1 MALNASGND
10 DRPKSSRGTGFQ
22 GQIRGASLADL
33 VQMECLAGSRRVV
46 RVMSGQNS
54 GFLYIRSGA
63 VVHAVARGL
72 TGEAAAMEMLKWR
85 DGDFEPVEREWP
97 AKETIS
103 AHWQSLLL
111 RAAQVRDESSRS
123 VVVLRPDGTGKAESQ
138 LESRDNGMEWVEV
151 DVTPIEVAGHMLR
164 SEDFEIALRLSS
176 QGTVIERKGGTEEFA
191 DIVAYACRL
200 TEILGQLLG
209 IEPFVAMECSF
220 KNSRCFVILEENGE
234 VVALKP
240 TPQADINS
248 MRELFGF

>member
-1 MALNASGND
+1 MALSAPGND
-10 DRPKSSRGTGFQ
+10 DLSKGARGAGFH

-46 RVMSGQNS
+46 RVVSGANS
-54 GFLYIRSGA
+54 GLLYFRSGSI
-63 VVHAVARGL
+63 VHAVAKGF
-72 TGEAAAMEMLKWR
+72 TGEPAAMEMLKWR

-103 AHWQSLLL
+103 GHWQSLLL

-123 VVVLRPDGTGKAESQ
+123 VVVLRPDGGAKPDLPPES
-138 LESRDNGMEWVEV
+138 GMEWVEV

-164 SEDFEIALRLSS
+164 SEDFEVVVRLSPR
-176 QGTVIERKGGTEEFA
+176 GTVVERKGGTEEFA
-191 DIVAYACRL
+191 DIIAYACRL

-209 IEPFVAMECSF
+209 VERFAAMECSF
-220 KNSRCFVILEENGE
+220 KNGRCFVILEESGE

-240 TPQADINS
+240 TAQADVHS
-248 MRELFGF
+248 MRELFGL

>member
-1 MALNASGND
+1 MALSAPGND
-10 DRPKSSRGTGFQ
+10 EATKGPRGSGFQ

-46 RVMSGQNS
+46 RVVSGANS
-54 GFLYIRSGA
+54 GFLYFRSGA
-63 VVHAVARGL
+63 MVHAIAKGV
-72 TGEAAAMEMLKWR
+72 TGEPAAMEMLKWR
-85 DGDFEPVEREWP
+85 DGDFEPVDREWP

-123 VVVLRPDGTGKAESQ
+123 VVVLRPDAASKVESQ
-138 LESRDNGMEWVEV
+138 ADAIEWVEV

-164 SEDFEIALRLSS
+164 SEDFEIVLRL
-176 QGTVIERKGGTEEFA
+176 GPRGAVVERKGGTEEFA

-200 TEILGQLLG
+200 TEILGNMLG

-220 KNSRCFVILEENGE
+220 KNSRCFVVLEDNGD
-234 VVALKP
+234 VIALKP
-240 TPQADINS
+240 TPQADFNS

>member
-1 MALNASGND
+1 MALNAPGND
-10 DRPKSSRGTGFQ
+10 DAPKGLRGSGFK

-33 VQMECLAGSRRVV
+33 VQMECLAGSRRIV
-46 RVMSGQNS
+46 RVASGQNS
-54 GFLYIRSGA
+54 GFLYIRAGA
-63 VVHAVARGL
+63 VVHAVAKGL

-123 VVVLRPDGTGKAESQ
+123 VVVLRPDGTSKTEPLRETGV
-138 LESRDNGMEWVEV
+138 EWVEV
-151 DVTPIEVAGHMLR
+151 DVTPIEAAGHMLR
-164 SEDFEIALRLSS
+164 SEDFEIVLRLSPK
-176 QGTVIERKGGTEEFA
+176 GAIVERKGGTEEFA

-200 TEILGQLLG
+200 TEILGHMLG

-220 KNSRCFVILEENGE
+220 KSSRCFVILEGSGE
-234 VVALKP
+234 VIALKP
-240 TPQADINS
+240 FPQADFNS